1 MCIRDSDNSEPRAN
15 RLSMLAG
22 LLNVSIT
29 WLISAEGSGV
39 EDPEKSYEMPDDL
52 QEPLKELKALRINL
66 LKSVDRI
73 NSIENKLR
81 AKGKLNLTMEELEIK
96 RKRLKMRS
104 MRRGIKEMDLI
115 LKNFADLNL
124 SSMSELELENFENLL
139 LENDQDLYQWS
150 TGQIDPEKEFVDL
163 IEDIKNFISNSG
175 GLSS

>member
-1 MCIRDSDNSEPRAN
+1 M
-15 RLSMLAG
+15 
-22 LLNVSIT
+22 
-29 WLISAEGSGV
+29 
-39 EDPEKSYEMPDDL
+39 EDL
-52 QEPLKELKALRINL
+52 EL
-66 LKSVDRI
+66 
-73 NSIENKLR
+73 
-81 AKGKLNLTMEELEIK
+81 K

-124 SSMSELELENFENLL
+124 NLMTELELEKFENLL

-150 TGQIDPEKEFVDL
+150 SGQVAPKKEFVDV